1 MREINSS
8 ELDIAMLYWVNI
20 ANSLD
25 MPIFEYE
32 QTINLAKSTNEKV
45 TSKESPIYQGVFD
58 SVSLNLVA
66 LVEVQYIKYTGTG
79 SQVKLFAVHLIK
91 P

>member
-1 MREINSS
+1 MNKFSMREINSS

-32 QTINLAKSTNEKV
+32 QTINGKV